1 MKTQDLQSLTDQQLI
16 QLYIKGNTESFSV
29 LIERHK
35 AKIFTAIYLL
45 VRDKYVAEDI
55 FQDLFLKVID
65 NIKKEKYSDEG
76 KFLPW
81 VMRIA
86 HNMSM
91 DHFRRIKRMPTIT
104 TNYGE
109 DIFDV
114 MNFQSPAVDNEIMSN
129 QTANSV
135 KQMVDNLPDDLRE
148 VVILRHYADL
158 SFKEIA
164 QLTNCSINTALGRM
178 RYALQNLKKQAELK
192 HVTF

>member
-1 MKTQDLQSLTDQQLI
+1 
-16 QLYIKGNTESFSV
+16 
-29 LIERHK
+29 
-35 AKIFTAIYLL
+35 
-45 VRDKYVAEDI
+45 
-55 FQDLFLKVID
+55 
-65 NIKKEKYSDEG
+65 
-76 KFLPW
+76 
-81 VMRIA
+81 MRIA

-129 QTANSV
+129 QTAHSV